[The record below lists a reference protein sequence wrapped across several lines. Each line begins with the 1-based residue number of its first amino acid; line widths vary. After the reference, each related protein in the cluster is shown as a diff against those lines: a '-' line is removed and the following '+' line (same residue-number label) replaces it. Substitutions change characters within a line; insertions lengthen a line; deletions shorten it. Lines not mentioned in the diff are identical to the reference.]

1 MIDQP
6 NPVASATRPIDTSPA
21 WRTRLLRVSEAADYL
36 AVSRSKLYRLINA
49 DEIQTVTTGGSRRVS
64 LGALVDYVEQLDESA
79 P

>member
-6 NPVASATRPIDTSPA
+6 SPVASATWPIDTTPA

-36 AVSRSKLYRLINA
+36 AMSRSKLYRLINA
-49 DEIQTVTTGGSRRVS
+49 DDIQTVTAGGSRRVS